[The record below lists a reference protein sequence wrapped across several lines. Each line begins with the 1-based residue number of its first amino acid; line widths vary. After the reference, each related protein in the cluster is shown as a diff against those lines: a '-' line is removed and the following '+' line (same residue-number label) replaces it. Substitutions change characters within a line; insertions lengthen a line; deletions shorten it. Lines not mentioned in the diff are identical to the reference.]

1 MTLHLLRTDITTLP
15 VDGAITAPEARPS
28 WKPAGRSGPGKVGGP
43 HRRPRLAGRRIRRAG
58 ATSIAFPNIST
69 GVYYYPKERAAKIA
83 LAAVRDHHA
92 GTLTDVFF
100 ACFDTENYQFYASL
114 L

>member
-1 MTLHLLRTDITTLP
+1 MVHTVGPVWQGGASDEPELLRSCYTNSL
-15 VDGAITAPEARPS
+15 
-28 WKPAGRSGPGKVGGP
+28 
-43 HRRPRLAGRRIRRAG
+43 RLAEEAG

-69 GVYYYPKERAAKIA
+69 GVYHYPKERAAKIA

-92 GTLTDVFF
+92 GTLTDVVF